1 MSGEST
7 TSPRRIEAAEKRRRA
22 LQLRKAGATF
32 DQIAEQVGYDN
43 RGNACRAI
51 QQELADLPKEDAV
64 ELRDLELAR
73 LDSLL
78 TAMWPKAMNGN
89 GWAVDRVL
97 RIMERRARLAG
108 LDQPEQIAITTAQG
122 DFETAYQELVAEMRA
137 REQQATRDQP

>member
-1 MSGEST
+1 MAEST

-43 RGNACRAI
+43 KGNAYRAVN
-51 QQELADLPKEDAV
+51 QELADLPKEDAA
-64 ELRDLELAR
+64 ELRDLEMAR

-78 TAMWPKAMNGN
+78 TAMWPKAIGGN

-122 DFETAYQELVAEMRA
+122 DFESAYRALIAEMAA
-137 REQQATRDQP
+137 RDTVEGGAV

>member
-1 MSGEST
+1 MAESP

-32 DQIAEQVGYDN
+32 DQIAEQVGYSS
-43 RGNACRAI
+43 RGKACEAV
-51 QQELADLPKEDAV
+51 QGELADLPKEDAV

-137 REQQATRDQP
+137 REQQATREQP

>member
-1 MSGEST
+1 MAESP
-7 TSPRRIEAAEKRRRA
+7 TSPRRIEAAEKRTRA

-32 DQIAEQVGYDN
+32 DQIAQQVGFEG
-43 RGNACRAI
+43 RGQACRAV
-51 QQELADLPKEDAV
+51 QQELADLPKEDAA

-78 TAMWPKAMNGN
+78 TAMWPKAIGGN

-122 DFETAYQELVAEMRA
+122 DFESAYRELLTEMEA
-137 REQQATRDQP
+137 RERADQTDA